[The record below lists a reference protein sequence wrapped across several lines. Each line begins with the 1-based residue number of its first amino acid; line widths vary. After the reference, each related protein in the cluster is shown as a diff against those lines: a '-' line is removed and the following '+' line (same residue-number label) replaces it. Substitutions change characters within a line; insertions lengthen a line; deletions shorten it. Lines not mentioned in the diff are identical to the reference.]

1 MIILFQFLILSVL
14 SGLVWLRLR
23 TRASLTDVA
32 GARYDRAGGPHVIDI
47 VYDGQCGFCVRALG
61 RLRRMARRNV
71 FRLHD
76 ANDREVVL
84 DRFPM
89 LAGAD
94 TDEAMFAIT
103 SRGEVFRGFFAFRRM
118 LWASPWL
125 FPLLAPFYAPGAS
138 LLGPRIY
145 AWVARHR
152 RSLGCAADACEVPA
166 PPRAPGS

>member
-1 MIILFQFLILSVL
+1 
-14 SGLVWLRLR
+14 
-23 TRASLTDVA
+23 
-32 GARYDRAGGPHVIDI
+32 VIDI

-61 RLRRMARRNV
+61 RFRRMARRDV

-76 ANDREVVL
+76 ANDGAVVL
-84 DRFPM
+84 ARFPM

-94 TDEAMFAIT
+94 TDDAVFAIT

-125 FPLLAPFYAPGAS
+125 FPLLPFFYAPAAA

-145 AWVARHR
+145 ARVARRR
-152 RSLGCAADACEVPA
+152 RSLGCAAGACEVSA
-166 PPRAPGS
+166 PPRMPGR

>member
-1 MIILFQFLILSVL
+1 M
-14 SGLVWLRLR
+14 
-23 TRASLTDVA
+23 
-32 GARYDRAGGPHVIDI
+32 IDI

-61 RLRRMARRNV
+61 RLRRMARRDV

-76 ANDREVVL
+76 ANDREAIL
-84 DRFPM
+84 ARFPM

-94 TDEAMFAIT
+94 TDEAVFAIAGH
-103 SRGEVFRGFFAFRRM
+103 GEVFRGFFAFRRM

-125 FPLLAPFYAPGAS
+125 YPLLALFYAPGAS

-152 RSLGCAADACEVPA
+152 GGLGRAAGGCGVPA
-166 PPRAPGS
+166 PPRAPGR